1 MPCLTSI
8 TMTQE
13 FEIDLIELAY
23 NHVDSVD
30 DLKKLL
36 EGISSH
42 TVEAYKEELA
52 GKIKEEIYD
61 SINDVGDLTRFIDNI
76 GDTITDEYRQ
86 KFIEEEN
93 NKQPTD
99 LLDAICSANEDELQD
114 ALICLLNQHP
124 RSLHRF
130 MVNKQPEIKLALI
143 ESSQALMLAFDKA
156 M

>member
-1 MPCLTSI
+1 
-8 TMTQE
+8 MTQK

-23 NHVDSVD
+23 NYVDSVD

-52 GKIKEEIYD
+52 EKIKEEIYD
-61 SINDVGDLTRFIDNI
+61 SINNVGDFTLFIDNI

-86 KFIEEEN
+86 KIIDEQVN
-93 NKQPTD
+93 RQPID
-99 LLDAICSANEDELQD
+99 LLDAICSANEGELQD
-114 ALICLLNQHP
+114 ALICFLNQHP

-143 ESSQALMLAFDKA
+143 ESSQALMISFNKA
-156 M
+156 I